1 MHEGQKKVYSTDSFE
16 KGLVIGASI
25 SFLSDVDTQ
34 VSSRASSSSIL
45 EPVPATLF
53 V

>member
-16 KGLVIGASI
+16 KGFVIGASN

-34 VSSRASSSSIL
+34 VSSRAAAA
-45 EPVPATLF
+45 VF
-53 V
+53 